1 MSSYYRDPTA
11 NAAMGAVD
19 KEMKRMKKRAE
30 KLRELRDLGKLTPEA
45 EALARRQF
53 TGIFRP
59 ILRKAMED

>member
-11 NAAMGAVD
+11 NASIGAVD
-19 KEMKRMKKRAE
+19 KELKRMEKRAKE
-30 KLRELRDLGKLTPEA
+30 LRELRRNGKLTPEA